1 MGKGI
6 PAALLG
12 AATKSQFLRALSTL
26 MATKSPSALPEPAD
40 IVAMVH
46 AEVTEQLISFDSFV
60 TACYARFNLPQ
71 QRLDFVDCGHTKVV
85 HCQPRTG
92 TCRLLRGRNMPLGF
106 SVAETYCQET
116 MAFAAGDIFVFYS
129 DGITEA
135 QDEAGNTFGEDRL
148 MACVQQYRDLESK
161 ALLHQLWEAVRV
173 FTQATHIGDDLTC
186 VVVKIAPDSD
196 THLVAQAVLT
206 ITSQTAELPRLR
218 AFVRQVYQ
226 EVPLAV
232 RDEEAAWQ
240 LELAVNEA
248 ASNIM
253 RHAYQGRTDQQI
265 QVHANVFGDRI
276 RFRLLHWGSAFEPT
290 QVALPTFDEVREG
303 GFGLYL
309 IDQLVDE
316 VRYAGDAHGRQE
328 VCLTK
333 HLRGE

>member
-1 MGKGI
+1 
-6 PAALLG
+6 
-12 AATKSQFLRALSTL
+12 
-26 MATKSPSALPEPAD
+26 
-40 IVAMVH
+40 
-46 AEVTEQLISFDSFV
+46 
-60 TACYARFNLPQ
+60 
-71 QRLDFVDCGHTKVV
+71 
-85 HCQPRTG
+85 
-92 TCRLLRGRNMPLGF
+92 MPLGF
-106 SVAETYCQET
+106 SVSEAYCQET

-135 QDEAGNTFGEDRL
+135 QDEAGNMFGEDRL

-186 VVVKIAPDSD
+186 VVVKIAPEPDA
-196 THLVAQAVLT
+196 HPVAQAVLM

-232 RDEEAAWQ
+232 RDTEAAWQ

-253 RHAYQGRTDQQI
+253 RHAYHGRTDRQI

-290 QVALPTFDEVREG
+290 QVDLPAFDEGREG

-316 VRYAGDAHGRQE
+316 VHYAGDAQGRQE